1 MQNNL
6 TPGKSKVKKNM
17 VFGVEPMLPDY
28 PIASEED
35 AVSGMDKAAA
45 TEKLSVDQPE
55 AVVKA
60 VPAVK
65 TVPVDNTAQKPHSQ
79 EQSARN
85 GQTPAPVSAQ
95 RSPER
100 QTFISSL
107 TTLEKIE
114 DYLASPGAHLSMD
127 ELKQLKLWLCW
138 RFEDKVDK
146 TTGEVK
152 PTKVPCDAKGK
163 IGATR
168 GYFKRWMTY
177 EKAASVA
184 KECGYEGVGFVILR
198 GLCFVDIDHHAP
210 SDPFAAERLERFS
223 ATYAELSQSGNGIH
237 IYGLCGFS
245 RIPSDN
251 GKWPEKYYKKNSRLG
266 IEVYVGGF
274 TDRYA
279 VCTLNSLN
287 DCEFTDCTDAMLKTL
302 DVDMVRATVE
312 NGSSLPEVHRD
323 WDLEELIGKMS
334 AAKNGEKFKKL
345 FDKGDISDYGSAS
358 EADAAL
364 AAIIAFWVGNDPETI
379 MQLIEKS
386 ALNDSKWQ
394 RQDYQKST
402 IAAGIR
408 ACNGVFHKD
417 VMPKKRPPFIYI
429 DEKGREK
436 VNAPLLAEYVKE
448 HIDYCLIRE
457 NERSDTLLYVYT
469 NGVYKFHTEKMFNGI
484 IKQFI
489 YDYKLPL
496 ASMRVIN
503 EARNLLLAEA
513 ETMDHKVFNNDENV
527 INFQNGLLSLNDMKI
542 RPHTPELLSTIQI
555 PCDRPTVP
563 MATPIFDNYI
573 STLTGNDI
581 GVQNLI
587 LEFMGAVISNIKG
600 WRMKKA
606 LFFVGL
612 GDTGKSV
619 LRQLMVRFLGSN
631 NCSSIDLAQLEG
643 RFGTSAI
650 YLRRLAGSADMSFM
664 TVSELSIFKSCVG
677 GDEIFVEFKG
687 KDGFQATYDG
697 LMWFCMNRLPKFGG
711 DNGPWVYD
719 RVMVVR
725 CDNRIAEADKDK
737 TLLDKLYAER
747 QGIIQKAV
755 YALLNVIKNGYR
767 FSETESVRYEREE
780 YAAANNSIV
789 AFWNECM
796 VNEPPKTNSVHT
808 VKKIYG
814 YYTSW
819 CREMHDGY
827 EKTYPQFQEELAAY
841 LEVPK
846 YNDLKKR
853 GANGELF
860 KSWRLRDDIEQK
872 LDSNDVFHNFMSA
885 VNAANAVG
893 ECA

>member
-1 MQNNL
+1 MRAEI
-6 TPGKSKVKKNM
+6 KKNITEEI
-17 VFGVEPMLPDY
+17 EPMLPD
-28 PIASEED
+28 ASGP
-35 AVSGMDKAAA
+35 SHTAAQ
-45 TEKLSVDQPE
+45 T
-55 AVVKA
+55 
-60 VPAVK
+60 
-65 TVPVDNTAQKPHSQ
+65 NR
-79 EQSARN
+79 SAL
-85 GQTPAPVSAQ
+85 GTVSAQ
-95 RSPER
+95 PSPER
-100 QTFISSL
+100 HALISSL
-107 TTLEKIE
+107 TVLEKIE

-138 RFEDKVDK
+138 KFEDKVDK

-168 GYFKRWMTY
+168 GYFKRWMSY
-177 EKAASVA
+177 EKAVKAA
-184 KECGYEGVGFVILR
+184 KECGYEGVGFVVAK
-198 GLCFVDIDHHAP
+198 GMCFVDIDHHAP

-223 ATYAELSQSGNGIH
+223 ATYAELSQSGNGVH
-237 IYGLCGFS
+237 IYGLCDFS
-245 RIPSDN
+245 RVPNDN
-251 GKWPEKYYKKNSRLG
+251 GMWPDKYYKKNSRNN
-266 IEVYVGGF
+266 IEVCVGGY

-279 VCTLNSLN
+279 VCTCNSLN
-287 DCEFTDCTDAMLKTL
+287 DCEFTNCTDALLQTL
-302 DVDMVRATVE
+302 DADMLRETTAAETM
-312 NGSSLPEVHRD
+312 LPEVHRD
-323 WDLEELIGKMS
+323 WDLESLIAKM
-334 AAKNGEKFKKL
+334 ATAKNGVKFQKL
-345 FDKGDISDYGSAS
+345 FYDRNISDYGSES

-364 AAIIAFWVGNDPETI
+364 ASLIAFWVGNDPETI
-379 MQLIEKS
+379 MQIIEQS
-386 ALNDSKWQ
+386 ALYDDKWH
-394 RQDYQKST
+394 RSDYQKST

-417 VMPKKRPPFIYI
+417 VMPKERPPFVFI

-436 VNAPLLAEYVKE
+436 ISAPLLAEYVKE

-457 NERSDTLLYVYT
+457 NERSDTSLYVYK
-469 NGVYKFHTEKMFNGI
+469 NGVYTYYTEKTFNGI

-489 YDYKLPL
+489 YDYKIPL

-513 ETMDHKVFNNDENV
+513 ETLNHEVFNNNENV
-527 INFQNGLLSLNDMKI
+527 INFQNGLLTLKDMKLH
-542 RPHTPELLSTIQI
+542 PHTPKLLSTIQI
-555 PCDRPTVP
+555 PCDWPTVP
-563 MATPIFDNYI
+563 MATPTFDSYI
-573 STLTGNDI
+573 STLTNNDI

-587 LEFMGAVISNIKG
+587 LEFMGAVISNVKG

-612 GDTGKSV
+612 GDTSKSV
-619 LRQLMVRFLGSN
+619 LRQLMVLFLGKSN
-631 NCSSIDLAQLEG
+631 CGSVDLAQLEA
-643 RFGTSAI
+643 RFGSSNI
-650 YLRRLAGSADMSFM
+650 YQKRLAGSADMSFM

-677 GDEIFVEFKG
+677 GDEVFAEFKG
-687 KDGFQATYDG
+687 KDGFQFTYDG

-755 YALLNVIKNGYR
+755 YALLNVIRNGYR
-767 FSETESVRYEREE
+767 FTETESVRYEREE

-789 AFWNECM
+789 AFWNACM
-796 VNEPPKTNSVHT
+796 VNEPPKTNSIHT
-808 VKKIYG
+808 VKKIYN
-814 YYTSW
+814 YYCSW
-819 CREMHDGY
+819 CKEMHDGY

-853 GANGELF
+853 GANGDLF
-860 KSWRLRDDIEQK
+860 RDRHLRDDIEK
-872 LDSNDVFHNFMSA
+872 NLDSNDVFYNFMSA
-885 VNAANAVG
+885 VNAANAVS